1 MSTMTTAITWHT
13 LSAMLSQPSLPC
25 CHNHISMLSQPSLS
39 CCHNPHI
46 TMLSQP
52 SQPSLSCCHNHLCHV
67 VTTIS
72 AMLSQPS
79 LACCHNPLCHVVTTL
94 AVMLSQP
101 SLPWHTLSATLSQ
114 PSLPPPSRCH
124 TATTLTLPYCHHP
137 HVAILPPPSRC
148 HTATTLTL
156 PYCHNLWL
164 HTEQHLLTCRLKLP
178 KRDGCG
184 LRTSVRDSAVRHVHK
199 ACHARCER
207 HDSLEISLPHLQ
219 RGLLGSSKF
228 GDGMIITVK
237 INPRCL

>member
-1 MSTMTTAITWHT
+1 MAHPLRHVVTT
-13 LSAMLSQPSLPC
+13 LSA
-25 CHNHISMLSQPSLS
+25 MLSQPSLS
-39 CCHNPHI
+39 CCHN
-46 TMLSQP
+46 L
-52 SQPSLSCCHNHLCHV
+52 LCHG
-67 VTTIS
+67 TPF
-72 AMLSQPS
+72 LPR
-79 LACCHNPLCHVVTTL
+79 CHNPH
-94 AVMLSQP
+94 
-101 SLPWHTLSATLSQ
+101 
-114 PSLPPPSRCH
+114 
-124 TATTLTLPYCHHP
+124 CHHP

>member
-1 MSTMTTAITWHT
+1 MKSDHVNNDHRDNMAHPLRHVVTT
-13 LSAMLSQPSLPC
+13 LSAMLSQPHFHAVTTLSVMLSQPPHYHVVTTISTLSVMLSQPSLPC
-25 CHNHISMLSQPSLS
+25 CHNH
-39 CCHNPHI
+39 
-46 TMLSQP
+46 
-52 SQPSLSCCHNHLCHV
+52 
-67 VTTIS
+67 
-72 AMLSQPS
+72 
-79 LACCHNPLCHVVTTL
+79 LCHVVTTL
-94 AVMLSQP
+94 SGMLSQP
-101 SLPWHTLSATLSQ
+101 SLPCCHN
-114 PSLPPPSRCH
+114 PRCH
-124 TATTLTLPYCHHP
+124 VVTTFSAMAHPFCHVVTTL
-137 HVAILPPPSRC
+137 
-148 HTATTLTL
+148 TATTLTL

>member
-1 MSTMTTAITWHT
+1 MAHPLRHVVTT
-13 LSAMLSQPSLPC
+13 LSAMLSQSSLPC

-94 AVMLSQP
+94 SVMLSQP
-101 SLPWHTLSATLSQ
+101 SLPCCHN
-114 PSLPPPSRCH
+114 PRCH
-124 TATTLTLPYCHHP
+124 VVTTFSAMAHPFCHVVTTL
-137 HVAILPPPSRC
+137 
-148 HTATTLTL
+148 TATTLTL

-228 GDGMIITVK
+228 GDGMIVTVK